1 MTSCLLF
8 VLPPGLG
15 GILLFAKVFG
25 LTTGRSL
32 EEPISL
38 PSVLPFATGM
48 LAALIVG
55 MAVGSIF
62 WTIAISYYL
71 SVEEMR
77 RWGTYPAPRIPVLT
91 RISVALWNRVLEWKI
106 HRESRYP

>member
-1 MTSCLLF
+1 M
-8 VLPPGLG
+8 
-15 GILLFAKVFG
+15 LFAKGFG

-32 EEPISL
+32 DEPISL
-38 PSVLPFATGM
+38 PLVLLFTTGM

-55 MAVGSIF
+55 MAVGSIL

-77 RWGTYPAPRIPVLT
+77 RWGTYPAPRIPVVT
-91 RISVALWNRVLEWKI
+91 RMSATLWDRVLAWKI
-106 HRESRYP
+106 RRGSPQPEQS